1 MCGVTIIARQIS
13 CLLPIHALF
22 HKRTWLC
29 ISFTGDCTG
38 IGESSRSIAGSV
50 FSSVSSTW
58 SLVRFWP
65 ANIGEGSSFR
75 GEVAIDVRFTG
86 VLMTGKECLVCAG
99 DKHALES
106 FSPRIR
112 RPSLTGLNCTAV
124 EFIVQLVEVGIEKF
138 LQ

>member
-1 MCGVTIIARQIS
+1 M
-13 CLLPIHALF
+13 
-22 HKRTWLC
+22 
-29 ISFTGDCTG
+29 
-38 IGESSRSIAGSV
+38 

-99 DKHALES
+99 DMHALES

-124 EFIVQLVEVGIEKF
+124 EFIVQLVEVGVEEFFAVAHESSVLCRRLEAEVYRKTEDN
-138 LQ
+138 